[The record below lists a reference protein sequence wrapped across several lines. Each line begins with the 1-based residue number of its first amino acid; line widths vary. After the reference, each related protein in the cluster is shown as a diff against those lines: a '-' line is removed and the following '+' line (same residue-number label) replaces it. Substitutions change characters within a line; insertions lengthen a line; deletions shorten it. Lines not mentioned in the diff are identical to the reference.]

1 MMAPA
6 WATLLNQFLGRDGL
20 IETVTL
26 AYDELG
32 PIVAQYLGGA
42 VKYSCIQIV
51 SPLPHLAGS
60 PVG

>member
-32 PIVAQYLGGA
+32 PIVALYLGGA
-42 VKYSCIQIV
+42 VEYSYTRLV
-51 SPLPHLAGS
+51 YP
-60 PVG
+60 